1 MTATIVLGADHAG
14 FALKQICL
22 EHLRQL
28 GLFSEDLGTDSA
40 EVSCDYPWFAAK
52 VAERVLA
59 RDGLGLLICGSG
71 LGMSMVANRF
81 SGIRAALCGNEF
93 SARVSRQ
100 HNNANVLCLGA
111 RVTGQDLAL
120 SVLDTFLKTDF
131 EGGRHQR
138 RLDLFEK

>member
-28 GLFSEDLGTDSA
+28 GLPSEDLGTDSA